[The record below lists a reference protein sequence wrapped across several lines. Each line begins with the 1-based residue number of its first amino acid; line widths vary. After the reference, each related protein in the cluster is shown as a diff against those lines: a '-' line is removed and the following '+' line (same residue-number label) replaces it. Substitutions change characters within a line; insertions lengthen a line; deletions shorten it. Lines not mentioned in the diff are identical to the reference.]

1 MTFYTES
8 YLVDHQHFN
17 SLFNYAVIAIL
28 LIALIITLVVYSRHR
43 LQTRYRDLS
52 MIFVLILL
60 FFTGL
65 QVTNMEKS
73 ATTANQ
79 SSQMVPFIHAVAKDH
94 HLKNSQV
101 MVNST
106 TLTDG
111 VIVRFNKK
119 DYRVNMSPNSDNYTL
134 ERAHVVNHQVNVQR

>member
-8 YLVDHQHFN
+8 YLVYHKHFN
-17 SLFNYAVIAIL
+17 SLFNYAVIAML
-28 LIALIITLVVYSRHR
+28 LIALIVTLVIYSRHR

-79 SSQMVPFIHAVAKDH
+79 SSQMVSFIHAVAKDH
-94 HLKNSQV
+94 HMKNNQV

-111 VIVRFNKK
+111 VIVRFNNK
-119 DYRVNMSPNSDNYTL
+119 DYRVNMSPNGENYTL